1 MQIIIINKKAQLL
14 IRTYLEYLHTAFGYK
29 LTIARTPIAKLINLE
44 KVINDAMSSPCYCH
58 LSDNFVSCH

>member
-44 KVINDAMSSPCYCH
+44 KSLMTP
-58 LSDNFVSCH
+58 